1 MQAHAKAR
9 VWSRRLVQHIWHF
22 FPAYSFFGARAAQIR
37 QLVTRQARRM
47 QTASVCRHRKFPL
60 NVRLERCQL
69 ENEKWGQTPFS
80 HVLRLAGDHVAG
92 KACHE
97 DFDEL
102 EITTLPF

>member
-1 MQAHAKAR
+1 MWEFPTSQFQA
-9 VWSRRLVQHIWHF
+9 
-22 FPAYSFFGARAAQIR
+22 
-37 QLVTRQARRM
+37 
-47 QTASVCRHRKFPL
+47 AS
-60 NVRLERCQL
+60 ETSSASTG
-69 ENEKWGQTPFS
+69 EKWGQTPFS

>member
-1 MQAHAKAR
+1 MKNG
-9 VWSRRLVQHIWHF
+9 VD
-22 FPAYSFFGARAAQIR
+22 
-37 QLVTRQARRM
+37 
-47 QTASVCRHRKFPL
+47 
-60 NVRLERCQL
+60 
-69 ENEKWGQTPFS
+69 EKWGQTPFS